1 MIDVFNAHLLAAYP
15 TAALFGGMLFFS
27 FVMAPLIFMK
37 LPSDTAGQFIRQVF
51 PIYYLVMACTA
62 GTAALLLTL
71 GTYSS
76 SSLYAAVMGVITI
89 GFLIARQVLMPRI
102 NAYRD
107 QELAGNQAAG
117 RAFTRLHRLS
127 VGINLIQL
135 IAASIVLIGIYQA
148 SPGPA

>member
-1 MIDVFNAHLLAAYP
+1 
-15 TAALFGGMLFFS
+15 
-27 FVMAPLIFMK
+27 
-37 LPSDTAGQFIRQVF
+37 
-51 PIYYLVMACTA
+51 MACTA

-76 SSLYAAVMGVITI
+76 SSLYAAVMGVITV

-117 RAFTRLHRLS
+117 RSFTRLHRLS

-135 IAASIVLIGIYQA
+135 IAASVVLIGIY
-148 SPGPA
+148 